1 MAVCPSCN
9 APLKDGDWT
18 CGACGAPVAGVELP
32 RSEEAGTYGDAGAY
46 GGSSG
51 AGAYGGSGGG
61 AYGSYGAAGPYGGEP
76 ATYQPQPAA
85 GPDARRSS
93 GLLKA
98 VLVVGVLA
106 VLAIIMVWFFALR
119 GSATTGEEFV
129 GSWTATSE
137 QGIATVRIAQ
147 QGDAFSVTLSGNE
160 PDQEVTVPA
169 HLDGADLVITM
180 DDFSQMAGAEK
191 AEALKTALKAL
202 AGDFKMVF
210 SSVDATHLDLR
221 IVGTAANGDDFD
233 QSTSLTR
240 EGTSTT

>member
-1 MAVCPSCN
+1 
-9 APLKDGDWT
+9 
-18 CGACGAPVAGVELP
+18 
-32 RSEEAGTYGDAGAY
+32 
-46 GGSSG
+46 
-51 AGAYGGSGGG
+51 
-61 AYGSYGAAGPYGGEP
+61 
-76 ATYQPQPAA
+76 
-85 GPDARRSS
+85 
-93 GLLKA
+93 
-98 VLVVGVLA
+98 VLVIGVLA
-106 VLAIIMVWFFALR
+106 VLAIVLVWFFALR

-137 QGIATVRIAQ
+137 QGIATVRIVQ
-147 QGDAFSVTLSGNE
+147 QGDAFSVTLSGDE

-191 AEALKTALKAL
+191 AEALRAALKAL

-210 SSVDATHLDLR
+210 SSVDADHLDLR